1 MKEFKNKVA
10 VVTGAA
16 SGIGRAIA
24 GRCAQEGMKV
34 VLADIEQ
41 GALDRAEQEL
51 KSTGTA
57 VLAVRTDVSEAH
69 EVEALAQKTLATF
82 GVVHLLF
89 NNAGVGTG
97 GPVWGSSIADWKWTI
112 GVNLW
117 GVIHG
122 IRAFVPMMLAQDTEC
137 HIVNTASIAGMLP
150 FHPSAPYQV
159 TKHAVI
165 ALSENM
171 YYYLARQNA
180 KVKVSVLCP
189 GWVKTRILESE
200 RNRPVE
206 LQNPP
211 IQQPPATP
219 QSVAAMQ
226 EMQQAVETG
235 MSSDQLAGLV
245 FEAIGEGRFYI
256 LSHPEFN
263 DAIRQRMENIL
274 EQRNPV

>member
-1 MKEFKNKVA
+1 MKEFINKVA
-10 VVTGAA
+10 VITGAA

-24 GRCAQEGMKV
+24 DRCAQEGMKV

-41 GALDRAEQEL
+41 GSLDRAEQEL
-51 KSTGTA
+51 KSTGAA
-57 VLAVRTDVSEAH
+57 VMAVRTDVSSADS
-69 EVEALAQKTLATF
+69 VEELAQKSLNAF
-82 GVVHLLF
+82 GAVHLLF

-97 GPVWGSSIADWKWTI
+97 STVWDSTLADWQWVI

-122 IRAFVPMMLAQDTEC
+122 IRTFMPLMLAQDKPC

-159 TKHAVI
+159 TKHAVV
-165 ALSENM
+165 ALSENLCFS
-171 YYYLARQNA
+171 LAQRNA

-200 RNRPVE
+200 RNRPAE
-206 LQNPP
+206 LSN
-211 IQQPPATP
+211 TP
-219 QSVAAMQ
+219 DLSPLTAELEAVIL
-226 EMQQAVETG
+226 EMQQAVESG
-235 MSSDQLAGLV
+235 MSPDQLAGLV
-245 FEAIGEGRFYI
+245 FDAIREEKFYI

-263 DAIRQRMENIL
+263 PVIKKRMEDIL
-274 EQRNPV
+274 EQRNPS